1 MADQGV
7 NPVATIL
14 AAIATS
20 QREMRELRE
29 ELRAAQEEA
38 AEKGAKRKE
47 KPYAFQKKAHEE
59 QSGFNEGIDDHLEQ
73 AAS

>member
-1 MADQGV
+1 MATTEGSSSASLLSLSSASSGVGRNVADQGV

-29 ELRAAQEEA
+29 
-38 AEKGAKRKE
+38 
-47 KPYAFQKKAHEE
+47 
-59 QSGFNEGIDDHLEQ
+59 
-73 AAS
+73 